1 MKLQEKLDAYKAE
14 FESKTPPEKLAIM
27 HRATEDL
34 RKSGILDGVIKVGD
48 RMPEFV
54 LPNVRGEKVS
64 SAELLRRGPLVV
76 TFYRG
81 VW

>member
-14 FESKTPPEKLAIM
+14 FESKTPPDKLAIM

>member
-1 MKLQEKLDAYKAE
+1 MTLQVRLDAFKADFEMKLPPDKL
-14 FESKTPPEKLAIM
+14 TIM

-34 RKSGILDGVIKVGD
+34 RRSGILDRVIKVGAAI
-48 RMPEFV
+48 PEFA
-54 LPNVRGEKVS
+54 LPNQRGENVA
-64 SAELLRRGPLVV
+64 SAALHSRGPLVL

>member
-1 MKLQEKLDAYKAE
+1 MKLQEKLNAFKAE
-14 FESKTPPEKLAIM
+14 FESKAAPERLAIM

-34 RKSGILDGVIKVGD
+34 RRSGILDRVIKVGD
-48 RMPEFV
+48 RLPEFV
-54 LPNVRGEKVS
+54 LPNLRGEKINS
-64 SAELLRRGPLVV
+64 SELLRHGPLVI

>member
-14 FESKTPPEKLAIM
+14 FEKKMPPEKLAIM

-34 RKSGILDGVIKVGD
+34 RKSGISDGVIKVGE

>member
-1 MKLQEKLDAYKAE
+1 MKLQEKLDSFRAQ
-14 FESKTPPEKLAIM
+14 FESKTPPDKLEIM

-34 RKSGILDGVIKVGD
+34 RKSGIPQRAIRSGD
-48 RMPEFV
+48 RMPDFV
-54 LPNVRGEKVS
+54 LPNLRGEKVS
-64 SAELLRRGPLVV
+64 SEELLRRGPLVI

>member
-1 MKLQEKLDAYKAE
+1 MKLQEKLDTFKTD
-14 FESKTPPEKLAIM
+14 FETKVPPEKLAIM

-34 RKSGILDGVIKVGD
+34 RRSGILERAIKVGD
-48 RMPEFV
+48 RLPEFA
-54 LPNVRGEKVS
+54 LPNLRGEQIS
-64 SAELLRRGPLVV
+64 SSELLRRGPLVI

>member
-14 FESKTPPEKLAIM
+14 FESKTPPDKLAIM

-54 LPNVRGEKVS
+54 LPNVRGGKVS